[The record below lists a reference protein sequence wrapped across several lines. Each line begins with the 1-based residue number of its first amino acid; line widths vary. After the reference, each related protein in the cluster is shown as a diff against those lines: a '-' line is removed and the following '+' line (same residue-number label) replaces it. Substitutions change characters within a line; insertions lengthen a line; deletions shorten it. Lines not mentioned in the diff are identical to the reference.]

1 MPLYEY
7 ECKAC
12 GEKFEKRV
20 SFSQADETQE
30 CPACRSA
37 QTRKRVSTF
46 ASLGGTAS
54 GGSYGGGA
62 SSCGSGGGGFT

>member
-30 CPACRSA
+30 CPACRSQ
-37 QTRKRVSTF
+37 QTKKRVSTF

-54 GGSYGGGA
+54 GSTGA
-62 SSCGSGGGGFT
+62 SSCGSGGGFT